1 MYELYQL
8 SQLID
13 DATRVT
19 MKTTSLIDHVATNT
33 PEKISHSGVIRT
45 GIGDHSLVFSIRKM
59 SVFGIKNKKITLR
72 REI

>member
-33 PEKISHSGVIRT
+33 PEKISDSGVIHT
-45 GIGDHSLVFSIRKM
+45 GTSDHSLVFNIRKM
-59 SVFGIKNKKITLR
+59 SVIGIKNKKILLR